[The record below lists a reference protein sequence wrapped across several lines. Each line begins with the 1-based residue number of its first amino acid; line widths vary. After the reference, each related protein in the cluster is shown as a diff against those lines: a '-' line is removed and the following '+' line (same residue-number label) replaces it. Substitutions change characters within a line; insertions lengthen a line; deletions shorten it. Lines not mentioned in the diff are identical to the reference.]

1 MPSESMPSESIL
13 TESMPG
19 PVSGRS
25 AKKSAKQS
33 AKQTLQSWLQLM
45 ASPQSGALQ
54 QLARNTEEE
63 VEEGD
68 QWEDQQVRSSTSSLQ

>member
-1 MPSESMPSESIL
+1 MPSESMHS
-13 TESMPG
+13 ESMPG
-19 PVSGRS
+19 PGSCP
-25 AKKSAKQS
+25 SAKQS
-33 AKQTLQSWLQLM
+33 AKETLQSWLQLM

-54 QLARNTEEE
+54 QLARNTKEE

>member
-1 MPSESMPSESIL
+1 MPSESMHS
-13 TESMPG
+13 ESMPG
-19 PVSGRS
+19 PGSCP
-25 AKKSAKQS
+25 SAKQS

-63 VEEGD
+63 VEEEEGD

>member
-1 MPSESMPSESIL
+1 MPSESMHSESI
-13 TESMPG
+13 PG
-19 PVSGRS
+19 PGSCP
-25 AKKSAKQS
+25 SAKQS
-33 AKQTLQSWLQLM
+33 AKRTLQSWLQLM

-63 VEEGD
+63 EEVEEGD

>member
-1 MPSESMPSESIL
+1 MPSESMP

-19 PVSGRS
+19 PGCGGN
-25 AKKSAKQS
+25 

-45 ASPQSGALQ
+45 SSPQSGALQ

-63 VEEGD
+63 VEEEEGD

>member
-1 MPSESMPSESIL
+1 MPSESMPSESMP

-19 PVSGRS
+19 PGNGGS
-25 AKKSAKQS
+25 AKE
-33 AKQTLQSWLQLM
+33 TLQRWLQLM

-54 QLARNTEEE
+54 QLARNTEQEV

>member
-1 MPSESMPSESIL
+1 MPSESMHS
-13 TESMPG
+13 ESMPG
-19 PVSGRS
+19 PGSCP
-25 AKKSAKQS
+25 SAKQS
-33 AKQTLQSWLQLM
+33 AKETLQSWLQLM

-54 QLARNTEEE
+54 QLARNTEQEV